1 MTELLDWEGT
11 DGGERKWWHYD
22 DCSVTETI
30 NPANHIIEKKEKKVQ
45 NDKIKNNITT
55 TGGKKKSKKRNVDD
69 NSNDDLMEIDDEE
82 YSDEKIKK
90 SKIKPKQKMRQKAS
104 VTTESLDEESVII
117 ADENVLL
124 VDSHEGV
131 VPKVFDLSTD
141 AEVEIEVEVGRI
153 FSSVNPLIESTMN
166 IRSSKRL
173 TSTNVSSSSNGNRSA
188 TSKMGNNVSNGSTS
202 NSTIDPDPDPNSE
215 STSILKR
222 KRPTKKIPSPKEPG
236 VQSTCDSPIAV
247 EGDLININPD
257 LDITESDKG
266 DTQTLPKFPA
276 LDRSK
281 DAYILCYVKQISIKS
296 CFRRQRQLPS
306 SIVSKSVE
314 ETSNA
319 FLTEI
324 GRYALKRDLITNQIS
339 ERKRIF
345 QEISQLWLPCRDH
358 VQGDEPYHLLPT
370 AWLSQWCSGEVNKK
384 ADKIVSGNHSKKG
397 TDLKDRTVD
406 LTSPPKYEVED
417 TGKGM
422 QSEMEGARD
431 DVTVNNYIPK
441 GNSGG
446 DALQLLDR
454 VSHSHIDMTVTS
466 DIDHQYQNNVKDAQE
481 TKRDDSIDQEIGTE
495 TSEGKSSVHS
505 RSDAPM
511 SKGSGIL
518 SALSPIDP
526 DSSLEVGNE
535 YDYSVFDESAD
546 DHILPLLCPHYLI
559 NGVCSVHPDNITA
572 FKVVTH
578 RAYSAIMATVNS
590 GKKSQTTSGRLDSI
604 SSDLKNGGSDIGSHH
619 DLITEICSNCET
631 SDKGYP
637 LDSSER
643 ELYPI
648 NSYLQNSHAR
658 VTGIDVTS
666 ETYRCESCYSE
677 VLSKRSSLQVM
688 WRERERERERE
699 RKREI

>member
-1 MTELLDWEGT
+1 MTELLDWEDTG
-11 DGGERKWWHYD
+11 GGERKWWHYD

-45 NDKIKNNITT
+45 NDKMKKNMNTT
-55 TGGKKKSKKRNVDD
+55 DSKKKSKKRNVDD
-69 NSNDDLMEIDDEE
+69 DSNDDLMEIDDEE
-82 YSDEKIKK
+82 YSDEKVKK
-90 SKIKPKQKMRQKAS
+90 SKIKPKQKMKQKAS
-104 VTTESLDEESVII
+104 GTTGRQDEESVII
-117 ADENVLL
+117 TDENVSL

-153 FSSVNPLIESTMN
+153 FSTVNPLIESASN

-173 TSTNVSSSSNGNRSA
+173 TSTNNSSSNSKSSA

-202 NSTIDPDPDPNSE
+202 NSTNDPDPNSE
-215 STSILKR
+215 STSMLKR
-222 KRPTKKIPSPKEPG
+222 KRPTKKILSPKEQ
-236 VQSTCDSPIAV
+236 VLQSTCDSPIAL

-257 LDITESDKG
+257 VDITESDKG
-266 DTQTLPKFPA
+266 DTQTLPKFPT

-281 DAYILCYVKQISIKS
+281 DAYILCYVKKMSIKS
-296 CFRRQRQLPS
+296 CFQRQRQLPS
-306 SIVSKSVE
+306 SVVLKSVE
-314 ETSNA
+314 ETSNT

-324 GRYALKRDLITNQIS
+324 ESYAVKRDFITNQIS

-345 QEISQLWLPCRDH
+345 QEISQFWLPCREH

-384 ADKIVSGNHSKKG
+384 TDKTVSGNHSKKG
-397 TDLKDRTVD
+397 TDVKDSTVD
-406 LTSPPKYEVED
+406 LTSSPKNKVED
-417 TGKGM
+417 VGKGM
-422 QSEMEGARD
+422 QMEMEEARD
-431 DVTVNNYIPK
+431 DVAVNNHIPE

-454 VSHSHIDMTVTS
+454 VSHSHVDMTVTS

-481 TKRDDSIDQEIGTE
+481 TKRVESVDQETE
-495 TSEGKSSVHS
+495 TETVHS
-505 RSDAPM
+505 QRDAPM
-511 SKGSGIL
+511 SKGSGLL

-526 DSSLEVGNE
+526 DCSLEVGNE
-535 YDYSVFDESAD
+535 YDCRVFNESAD

-578 RAYSAIMATVNS
+578 QAYSAIMASVNS
-590 GKKSQTTSGRLDSI
+590 GKKPQTTSVHLDSI
-604 SSDLKNGGSDIGSHH
+604 SSDRRNCGSDMGSHH
-619 DLITEICSNCET
+619 VVTTEISSNSEG
-631 SDKGYP
+631 SDKGIP
-637 LDSSER
+637 VNSSER

-648 NSYLQNSHAR
+648 NSHLQHCHAR

-688 WRERERERERE
+688 WRERE
-699 RKREI
+699 K